1 MLICLDSGTTAVKA
15 AAFDREGRL
24 VATAQ
29 RENSALRRD
38 GSRVEQDMFATRD
51 DAFAA
56 IAECAAKAHGKVE
69 ALILTGQGDGLWP
82 TGADSLPV
90 GNAITWL
97 DGRARSLASERRRD
111 GSFDAI
117 EAVTFSQPTAA
128 SQSLHLLWLQQND
141 PERLRRISHVLRLKE
156 WLFLCLT
163 GTLKAEPS
171 AVLPVWGDWR
181 TGKLTRTAQETLGL
195 ERGIELLPELEEV
208 GQCSAGL
215 AGDVAA
221 TLGLPAAGLPV
232 LLGPGDVQATLI
244 GLGLGTRAG
253 VARASIFGTSAIHAR
268 HLLDPLAMPEKPAG
282 AMVQKFVL
290 GEGFLCFHPSF
301 NGATLFRHVANL
313 VGQDGADGGK
323 PTYSNV
329 VLHPF
334 FEPGGERAPYT
345 SPHARGAAFGLSA
358 ATRPEELAWAAR
370 EALAFVACK
379 SHDMMGHADGEL
391 ALGGGLAADPDFGKF
406 LATTMKAPVQTMAG
420 AHAGLRGLGAIA
432 AVTLGWAN
440 SSEVAS
446 RWIGAPDARIEPD
459 IGRVADYAAQKFDI
473 FSRLVDAMSPLWEE
487 LGVLGDRATEL
498 RKECA

>member
-38 GSRVEQDMFATRD
+38 GSRVEQDMLATRD

-56 IAECAAKAHGKVE
+56 IVECAAKAGGKVK

-82 TGADSLPV
+82 IGADSLPV

-111 GSFDAI
+111 GSFEAI

-215 AGDVAA
+215 AVAVAA
-221 TLGLPAAGLPV
+221 TLGLPADLPV

-244 GLGLGTRAG
+244 GLGLGTRPG

-268 HLLDPLAMPEKPAG
+268 HLLNPLAMPEKPAG

-313 VGQDGADGGK
+313 VGQDGAGSGK
-323 PTYSNV
+323 PAYSNM

-345 SPHARGAAFGLSA
+345 SPYASGAAFGLSA

-370 EALAFVACK
+370 EALAFVARK

-406 LATTMKAPVQTMAG
+406 LATTMKARVQTMAG

-440 SSEVAS
+440 SSEIAS
-446 RWIGAPDARIEPD
+446 LWIGVTDARIEPD

-473 FSRLVDAMSPLWEE
+473 FSRLVDAVSPLWEE

>member
-15 AAFDREGRL
+15 GAFDREGRL

-38 GSRVEQDMFATRD
+38 GNHVEQDMLATRE
-51 DAFAA
+51 DAFTA
-56 IAECAAKAHGKVE
+56 IAECVAKAGGKVE

-82 TGADSLPV
+82 IDAQGLPA

-97 DGRARSLASERRRD
+97 DGRARLLASERRCD
-111 GSFDAI
+111 GSLDSI

-141 PERLRRISHVLRLKE
+141 PERLRRVSHVLRLKE

-163 GTLKAEPS
+163 SALKAEPS

-181 TGKLTRTAQETLGL
+181 TGKLTRTVQQTLGL

-215 AGDVAA
+215 SEDVAA
-221 TLGLPAAGLPV
+221 RLGLPAGMPV
-232 LLGPGDVQATLI
+232 FLGPGDVQATLI
-244 GLGLGTRAG
+244 GLGLGTRQG
-253 VARASIFGTSAIHAR
+253 VSRASIFGTSAIHAR
-268 HLLDPLAMPEKPAG
+268 HLPDPLDMPEKPSG

-301 NGATLFRHVANL
+301 NGATLFSHVAGL
-313 VGQDGADGGK
+313 VGQQGARGNK
-323 PTYSNV
+323 PAYSNV

-345 SPHARGAAFGLSA
+345 SPQANGAVFGLSA

-370 EALAFVACK
+370 EALAFVARK
-379 SHDMMGHADGEL
+379 SHDMMGDANGEL
-391 ALGGGLAADPDFGKF
+391 ALGGGLAADPDFGGF
-406 LATTMKAPVQTMAG
+406 LATAMNASVQSMAG
-420 AHAGLRGLGAIA
+420 AQAGLRGLGAIA

-440 SSEVAS
+440 PGEVAS
-446 RWIGAPDARIEPD
+446 CWIGAPDARIEPD
-459 IGRVADYAAQKFDI
+459 TGPVADYAARKYEI
-473 FSRLVDAMSPLWEE
+473 FSRLVDAVSPLWED
-487 LGVLGDRATEL
+487 LSLLRDQAAGL
-498 RKECA
+498 RKETA